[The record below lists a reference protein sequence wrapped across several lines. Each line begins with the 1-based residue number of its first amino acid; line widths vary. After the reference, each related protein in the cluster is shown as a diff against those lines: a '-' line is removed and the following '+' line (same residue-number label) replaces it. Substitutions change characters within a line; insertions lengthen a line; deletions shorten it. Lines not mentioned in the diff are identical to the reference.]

1 MKFYI
6 ITRDKTIHEVEG
18 KEFKEDSRL
27 FVYKNEF
34 GRYCLTDKATGMF
47 LKCTNKLKEIPEAYK
62 AILEAYKKVMASKK
76 YTDLV
81 NMFNSKVEEFKNDNN
96 SK

>member
-6 ITRDKTIHEVEG
+6 ITRDKTIQEVEG

-47 LKCTNKLKEIPEAYK
+47 LKCTKKLKEIPEAYK
-62 AILEAYKKVMASKK
+62 MALKAYENIILGETYIR
-76 YTDLV
+76 LCIL
-81 NMFNSKVEEFKNDNN
+81 FNKALEEFK
-96 SK
+96 KWH